1 MTLQDFTKDGF
12 DYLSN
17 DKFLFKNDKFNFY
30 YRLKL
35 SYHEY
40 QEGWDKNYKT
50 MYQIWL
56 IVDEKYQY
64 NKNGFS
70 IDGFILKE
78 VTKKGKFNE
87 EQAEKVLQSA
97 LRLKIENKITGR
109 TRKTIKFILTG
120 K

>member
-17 DKFLFKNDKFNFY
+17 DKFLFKNNKFNFF

-35 SYHEY
+35 SCYEL
-40 QEGWDKNYKT
+40 QEWDKRYKT

-56 IVDEKYQY
+56 IVDEKYRY

-70 IDGFILKE
+70 IDGFIIKE

-109 TRKTIKFILTG
+109 TKKTIEYILTG